1 MHLFLTKVAVKTCI
15 YAQAFQTTVIY
26 SSDLFTYNAKYFQ
39 TLSGEKW
46 RSFAKSLRSMAK
58 LRSTVH
64 EVAWQFNNLAYSS
77 GLMFVWPGQ
86 CYNCF

>member
-1 MHLFLTKVAVKTCI
+1 MLLFLTKVSVKSCI
-15 YAQAFQTTVIY
+15 YAQAFYTTVIY

-46 RSFAKSLRSMAK
+46 RSFASSLRGMLI

-64 EVAWQFNNLAYSS
+64 GVAWQFNNFAYSF
-77 GLMFVWPGQ
+77 GLMFVWPGHL
-86 CYNCF
+86 YNCC